1 MFLPLPCHVD
11 VFFIPPPHNRH
22 MPVSAKEVD
31 LPACPGVYLFQT
43 DAGRVLYVG
52 KATVLKERIRS
63 YFASNPDRMMIP
75 DLVAKAD
82 SVEFIITN
90 SPQEALVLERQLIR
104 EHKPRYNSMLKDD
117 KTYPFLALTKEEFPR
132 ILYTRHPPK
141 EAWCWGPFP
150 NAGAA
155 KQVVQLIRRHFGIRD
170 CKELLPQGCLSMHI
184 GLCSGPC
191 IKAGDYSINVLA
203 VRRILDGDAADLIED
218 VAAEMDAESEA
229 LNFESAA
236 QKRDMIK
243 AVRTVTSQQVISSTV
258 YRDCDSIGIG
268 VRGEL
273 AAIVVLHADQGVVKG
288 QEAWPMVHRGDEGET
303 IWAFVNQHYST
314 RRPPKLLL
322 TPIPLSQETADWLSA
337 QRGSKVSVRCPQR
350 GDLVTLTNLA
360 GQNAKMQVSRM
371 ATKASGSLEQRAAD
385 DGAILLGM
393 ESLNHIVCFDMSQLV
408 GDSRV
413 GASITLRNGRPV
425 KKEYRSYTVKG
436 DWLDDLRMMR
446 EVVERWLKRQ
456 EEWPDLLLIDGGDTH
471 LAIIADLL
479 ESHGI
484 RGRFQL
490 AALSKREETIHR
502 EDYPDLVLDRRGRVM
517 VHARDE
523 AHRFVNKFHRK
534 TRAKSRLSDPLESV
548 SGLGAKKLQALLR
561 HFGGRQG
568 IVHASFEDLK
578 TVPGIGPSLAKRI
591 YDSTH

>member
-1 MFLPLPCHVD
+1 
-11 VFFIPPPHNRH
+11 
-22 MPVSAKEVD
+22 MPVGAEEVD

-43 DAGRVLYVG
+43 SDGRVLYVG
-52 KATVLKERIRS
+52 KATVLKDRIRS
-63 YFASNPDRMMIP
+63 YFAENPDRQMIP
-75 DLVAKAD
+75 ELVTRSDKVD
-82 SVEFIITN
+82 FIITN

-117 KTYPFLALTKEEFPR
+117 KTYPFLALTKDEFPR

-150 NAGAA
+150 HAGAA

-191 IKAGDYSINVLA
+191 IEVGDYSEKVLA
-203 VRRILDGDAADLIED
+203 VRRILDGDAADLIEEI
-218 VAAEMDAESEA
+218 ALEMDRASNA
-229 LNFESAA
+229 LNFEFAA
-236 QKRDMIK
+236 EKRDLIK

-268 VRGEL
+268 VQGEL

-288 QEAWPMVHRGDEGET
+288 QEAWPMIHRGDEGET
-303 IWAFVNQHYST
+303 ITAFVNEHYST

-322 TPIPLSQETADWLSA
+322 TPIPLPDNTSDWLSS
-337 QRGSKVSVRCPQR
+337 QRGSKVDVRCPRR

-360 GQNAKMQVSRM
+360 GQNAKMQVARM
-371 ATKASGSLEQRAAD
+371 ATKASGSLEQRSAD

-393 ESLNHIVCFDMSQLV
+393 ESLNHIVCFDMAQLV

-413 GASITLRNGRPV
+413 GASITLRNGRPA
-425 KKEYRSYTVKG
+425 KKEYRSYSVKG
-436 DWLDDLRMMR
+436 DWMDDLRMMR

-456 EEWPDLLLIDGGDTH
+456 DEWPDLLLIDGGDTH
-471 LAIIADLL
+471 LAIIADLI
-479 ESHGI
+479 EGHGL

-490 AALSKREETIHR
+490 ASLSKREETIHR
-502 EDYPDLVLDRRGRVM
+502 EGLPNLVLDRRGRVM

-534 TRAKSRLSDPLESV
+534 TRARSRLSDPLESV

-568 IVHASFEDLK
+568 IVHASLDDLK

-591 YDSTH
+591 YETTHAQLSSS